1 LATIAGAA
9 AHSWSVMMNF
19 GNFAPNTLEGEATI
33 EGDQARLTLR
43 GTLAT
48 RTVDRADVY
57 VTELQRRGIRELE
70 IDLSELTRLDS
81 SGLAFLLR
89 VHHRAP
95 EDGWAVAMV
104 APPEHL
110 RSQISRL
117 GVATR
122 LPFLSV

>member
-1 LATIAGAA
+1 
-9 AHSWSVMMNF
+9 MMNS
-19 GNFAPNTLEGEATI
+19 GDFAATSLEGEATI
-33 EGDQARLTLR
+33 EGEQAWLKLR

-57 VTELQRRGIRELE
+57 VTELQRRGVRELE

-95 EDGWAVAMV
+95 EDGWEVAMV

-110 RSQISRL
+110 RSQMSRL
-117 GVATR
+117 GVASR

>member
-1 LATIAGAA
+1 MDTDKL
-9 AHSWSVMMNF
+9 
-19 GNFAPNTLEGEATI
+19 GNSLEGEASVD
-33 EGDQARLTLR
+33 GDYARLTLR

-57 VTELQRRGIRELE
+57 VEELRRHGVRQLE
-70 IDLSELTRLDS
+70 IDLSELRRLDS

-95 EDGWAVAMV
+95 EEGWEVAMV

-110 RSQISRL
+110 RSQMGRL
-117 GVATR
+117 GVMSR
-122 LPFLSV
+122 LPFVRT

>member
-1 LATIAGAA
+1 MNDRDFAT
-9 AHSWSVMMNF
+9 N
-19 GNFAPNTLEGEATI
+19 NLEGEATI
-33 EGDQARLTLR
+33 DGQRARLELR

-57 VTELQRRGIRELE
+57 ITELRRRGIRELE
-70 IDLSELTRLDS
+70 IDLSGLTRLDS

-89 VHHRAP
+89 IHHHAP
-95 EDGWAVAMV
+95 KEAWEITMV

-117 GVATR
+117 GLGNR
-122 LPFLSV
+122 LPFVQV

>member
-1 LATIAGAA
+1 MIVNSDTPTA
-9 AHSWSVMMNF
+9 N
-19 GNFAPNTLEGEATI
+19 TI
-33 EGDQARLTLR
+33 EGHATIDGERARLVLT

-48 RTVDRADVY
+48 RTVDRADLY
-57 VTELQRRGIRELE
+57 LTELQRRGVHEVE
-70 IDLSELTRLDS
+70 IDLSGLTRLDS

-95 EDGWAVAMV
+95 KSGLYVTMV

-117 GVATR
+117 GVGER
-122 LPFLSV
+122 LPFVRA

>member
-1 LATIAGAA
+1 MTG
-9 AHSWSVMMNF
+9 F
-19 GNFAPNTLEGEATI
+19 GNFASRELEGEATI
-33 EGDQARLTLR
+33 DGEQARLTLR

-57 VTELQRRGIRELE
+57 VTELQRRGVRELE

-95 EDGWAVAMV
+95 EDGWEVAMV

-110 RSQISRL
+110 RNQISRL
-117 GVATR
+117 GITQR